1 MFESLLILINESKI
15 NSISKLFEIK
25 MTLLPVLSLKQA
37 KTYKMS
43 HFFEVTHSKL

>member
-1 MFESLLILINESKI
+1 
-15 NSISKLFEIK
+15 

-43 HFFEVTHSKL
+43 HFFEVTHSKLYNLTYKPSLTPGRCPQIKHNNQFK